1 MKPLL
6 VTAKEAA
13 GIVGLSLPLIYELS
27 TDGGP
32 LERRYVGKGTRNFR
46 ITYASLE
53 RYVASLPTEAER
65 EAS

>member
-13 GIVGLSLPLIYELS
+13 GLIGVS
-27 TDGGP
+27 TVAIYDLARDGGP
-32 LERRYVGKGTRNFR
+32 LEKKYIGKGTRNFR

-53 RYVASLPTEAER
+53 RYVAGLPSEPLE